1 MMAAIVGFAIRFSG
15 AVVALA
21 VLLVAYGIYSAAQ
34 SKLDVFP
41 EFAPALVVANVEA
54 PGFSAEQVETL
65 VTRPVESELG
75 GTVGLAS
82 MRSRS
87 LPGFS
92 AVTLTFRSGTDVHR
106 ARQLVAE
113 RLQALAAALPP
124 GVRAPT
130 LLPLSSSTGTVLIVG
145 LTSSERSAMD
155 LRAFADTVAK
165 PALLAVPGTADVIVF
180 GGEVAQYEVRVDPAA
195 LARHGLALQDVSRAA
210 SRATDVRAT
219 GFVENRNQRMAVSAE
234 AQPGSSQQI
243 ADTVVTYRNG
253 TGVRLGDVARVVE
266 GAEAKVGDASIM
278 GEPGVMIM
286 VDSQYR
292 ADPITVTRG
301 ADAVLEQLGP
311 ALAAEHITLH
321 RDIFRSAG
329 FIDAALGHLR
339 TAFIV
344 GSVLVVIV
352 LFLFLQQVRTAMISL
367 VAIPLSLLAA
377 VIALNALGVTLNT
390 MTLGGLAIAL
400 GEVVDDAI
408 VDVENIYRR
417 LRLNHALPEP
427 QAPWRVVLDASLEV
441 RSAVVFATFIV
452 VLAFVPVVTLSGV
465 SGALFAPLGYA
476 YIAAVIASLG
486 VALTVTPALCLLLL
500 GNRALAPSEP
510 RLIAALKRRYVRALG
525 TVERRPSIVAAL
537 LAVLVAVSIGLIAF
551 FSASFIP
558 ELREGHYIVHASAAP
573 GTSLAEMMR
582 AGSRITQ
589 VLRAIPG
596 VKMVAQRSGRA
607 RDLVDPAGPEVSEIE
622 VELDRMSGA
631 GQSRT
636 VAAIRA
642 ALATFPGLTTS
653 VNTFLK
659 ERLDE
664 TISGQA
670 APLTVS
676 VFGDNLD
683 IIDEKA
689 REVAGVLAQV
699 PGAMSLAMQAPP
711 GTPQLTV
718 RLRPQS
724 LARYGLTQGDVLDA
738 MQAAQQ
744 GIRVGQV
751 YEGSRTR
758 AVRVILEPFAGGNV
772 LDLGSLPIRNPDGM
786 TIALRD
792 VADIVQTQAR
802 SQILHTGGQR
812 VQAVS
817 VHVRERS
824 VSEFA
829 NDAQAAVARHVSFP
843 RGTYA
848 VFTGEAQARAAAQR
862 DLWFHFAMVGAG
874 IVLLVFLS
882 LGTIRATLLVLANLP
897 FALLGGVIAVA
908 VTGGDLSLGSMVGF
922 VTLFGITLRN
932 SIMLV
937 SHYEHL
943 VRVEGVAWGV
953 EAATRGAA
961 ERLVP
966 ILMTALATAL
976 ALLPLAVLSG
986 EPGNEIEGPMAIVIV
1001 GGLFSSTFL
1010 NLLVL
1015 PAMALRWGKFGTA
1028 SGSLI
1033 RQAA

>member
-1 MMAAIVGFAIRFSG
+1 M
-15 AVVALA
+15 
-21 VLLVAYGIYSAAQ
+21 
-34 SKLDVFP
+34 
-41 EFAPALVVANVEA
+41 
-54 PGFSAEQVETL
+54 
-65 VTRPVESELG
+65 
-75 GTVGLAS
+75 
-82 MRSRS
+82 
-87 LPGFS
+87 
-92 AVTLTFRSGTDVHR
+92 
-106 ARQLVAE
+106 
-113 RLQALAAALPP
+113 
-124 GVRAPT
+124 
-130 LLPLSSSTGTVLIVG
+130 
-145 LTSSERSAMD
+145 
-155 LRAFADTVAK
+155 
-165 PALLAVPGTADVIVF
+165 
-180 GGEVAQYEVRVDPAA
+180 
-195 LARHGLALQDVSRAA
+195 
-210 SRATDVRAT
+210 
-219 GFVENRNQRMAVSAE
+219 
-234 AQPGSSQQI
+234 
-243 ADTVVTYRNG
+243 
-253 TGVRLGDVARVVE
+253 
-266 GAEAKVGDASIM
+266 
-278 GEPGVMIM
+278 
-286 VDSQYR
+286 
-292 ADPITVTRG
+292 
-301 ADAVLEQLGP
+301 
-311 ALAAEHITLH
+311 
-321 RDIFRSAG
+321 
-329 FIDAALGHLR
+329 
-339 TAFIV
+339 
-344 GSVLVVIV
+344 
-352 LFLFLQQVRTAMISL
+352 
-367 VAIPLSLLAA
+367 
-377 VIALNALGVTLNT
+377 
-390 MTLGGLAIAL
+390 
-400 GEVVDDAI
+400 
-408 VDVENIYRR
+408 
-417 LRLNHALPEP
+417 RLNQALPEP
-427 QAPWRVVLDASLEV
+427 DAPWRVVLNASLEV

-452 VLAFVPVVTLSGV
+452 VLAFVPVLTLSGV

-500 GNRALAPSEP
+500 GSRALAPSEP

-525 TVERRPSIVAAL
+525 AVERRPSIVAAL
-537 LAVLVAVSIGLIAF
+537 LGVLVAVSIGLIAF

-582 AGSRITQ
+582 AGSRVTQ

-622 VELDRMSGA
+622 VELERMPGA
-631 GQSRT
+631 QQSRT

-699 PGAMSLAMQAPP
+699 HGAMSLAMQAPP

-724 LARYGLTQGDVLDA
+724 LGQYGLTQGDVLDA

-751 YEGSRTR
+751 YDGSRTR
-758 AVRVILEPFAGGNV
+758 AVRVILEPFAGGSV

-829 NDAQAAVARHVSFP
+829 NDAQAAVARQVSFP

-862 DLWFHFAMVGAG
+862 DLWFHFALVGAG

-882 LGTIRATLLVLANLP
+882 LRTIRATLLVLANLP

-908 VTGGDLSLGSMVGF
+908 ITGGDLSLGSMVGF

-937 SHYEHL
+937 SHYERL
-943 VRVEGVAWGV
+943 VRVEGVAWDV
-953 EAATRGAA
+953 ETATRGAA

-1015 PAMALRWGKFGTA
+1015 PAMALRWGRFGTA
-1028 SGSLI
+1028 PGDPALE
-1033 RQAA
+1033 AAAGDGEARAQ